1 MSNLRHKDCAD
12 PHRPGNIGPADRPPA
27 DIFNFP
33 KVDYKDYYKALGI
46 EKTATAEQIK
56 KAYRKLARQHHPDV
70 NPSDQDAERK
80 FKEIN
85 EANEVLSD
93 PGKRKKYDQFG
104 ADWQRYQQ
112 QPGGGAGRSGSP
124 GGGFDW
130 GQYTQEQG
138 GGGGNSFGEGEDFS
152 DFFDSLFG
160 NMGGGRAGG
169 SGRPVVGPDYQ
180 AELELSLEE
189 AYQGGPRTITVQ
201 GRNLRLTI
209 QPGVYD
215 GQTIRLRDQGGPGRQ
230 GGPNGSLLISFRI
243 RPDARYARTGNDLT
257 QDVPVSIYK
266 ALLGGE
272 QTVETLSG
280 SVKIKLKPETANGT
294 RLRLRGKGFPMYKQ
308 ADQFGDLYLRL
319 TLVLPQQLTEV
330 ENELFQQLAAL
341 RPEA

>member
-1 MSNLRHKDCAD
+1 M
-12 PHRPGNIGPADRPPA
+12 
-27 DIFNFP
+27 
-33 KVDYKDYYKALGI
+33 DYKDYYQALGV

-70 NPSDQDAERK
+70 NPNDKGAEQK

-93 PGKRKKYDQFG
+93 PEKRKKYDQFG

-112 QPGGGAGRSGSP
+112 QPGGAGRGGQP

-130 GQYTQEQG
+130 SQYTQGQSG
-138 GGGGNSFGEGEDFS
+138 GGGGFGGGGGSPFGEGEDFS
-152 DFFDSLFG
+152 DFFGSLFG
-160 NMGGGRAGG
+160 NMGGGGG
-169 SGRPVVGPDYQ
+169 GRTSRPGAGPDYQ

-189 AYQGGPRTITVQ
+189 AYQGGPRTITVN
-201 GRNLRLTI
+201 GKNLRLTI
-209 QPGVYD
+209 APGVAD
-215 GQTIRLRDQGGPGRQ
+215 GQSIRLRDQGGPGRN
-230 GGPNGSLLISFRI
+230 GGPSGALLITLRI
-243 RPDARYARTGNDLT
+243 RPDARYARTGDDLT

-280 SVKIKLKPETANGT
+280 PVKIKLKPETSNGT
-294 RLRLRGKGFPMYKQ
+294 RLRLRGKGFPVYKKEG
-308 ADQFGDLYLRL
+308 QFGDLYLRL
-319 TLVLPQQLTEV
+319 TLTLPQHLTDQEK
-330 ENELFQQLAAL
+330 ELIQQLAAL